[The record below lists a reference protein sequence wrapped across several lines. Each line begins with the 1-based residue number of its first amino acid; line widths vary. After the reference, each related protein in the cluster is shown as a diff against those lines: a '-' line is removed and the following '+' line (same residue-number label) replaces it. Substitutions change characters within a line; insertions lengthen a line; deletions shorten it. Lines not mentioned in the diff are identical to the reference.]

1 MKKIIASLMAA
12 VLFAISTPAAATP
25 QTVQVVWP
33 FAVSSAQ
40 AGRVRLLIEAAN
52 QQQNRYQFV
61 FAHRPGAGGAVG
73 TNYTAAASALTVLVT
88 SDSFYTRPM
97 MYHDSHNMEQFRMV
111 STICSQSPL
120 TLLSRKYSSATQF
133 RNRTITVGNN
143 PGAITQLF
151 TQILARNNPDLKFTE
166 VPYKG
171 TVEGIMDMLGGHI
184 DTSVDLGTNPAK
196 LASGVSVVGIT
207 GTRSLPGMP
216 SFASQQIRGVENLTI
231 GYYVFVPATVDTET
245 ARNLSQIFNAAA
257 LTDAVQQVCINESG
271 VVDITPFDRID
282 QINRANL
289 IRWQSITKG
298 VEKQ

>member
-12 VLFAISTPAAATP
+12 VLFVISAPASATP

-33 FAVSSAQ
+33 FAASSAQ
-40 AGRVRLLIEAAN
+40 ANRVRLLIDSAN
-52 QQQNRYQFV
+52 QQQTRYQFV

-120 TLLSRKYSSATQF
+120 ALLSRKYSSATQF

-184 DTSVDLGTNPAK
+184 DTSVDLGTNTAK
-196 LASGVSVVGIT
+196 LASGVSVIGIT

-231 GYYVFVPATVDTET
+231 GYYIFVPATVDTET
-245 ARNLSQIFNAAA
+245 ARNLSQIFNVAA

-271 VVDITPFDRID
+271 VVEITPFDRID
-282 QINRANL
+282 QVNRANL